1 MKSKMREGKTV
12 EQNKKI
18 TRFLNSE
25 GKITQ
30 LPQKQSVRLEL
41 LSYLSQQFEENRFYT
56 EQEVNT
62 LCEEWH
68 TFGDYFLLR
77 RELIDQ
83 HFLSRKPDGSLYWK
97 VKVETEDSQSSA
109 GI

>member
-1 MKSKMREGKTV
+1 M

-18 TRFLNSE
+18 TRFLNPE

-30 LPQKQSVRLEL
+30 LPQKKSVRLAL

-56 EQEVNT
+56 EQEVNA

-83 HFLSRKPDGSLYWK
+83 NFLCRKVDGSLYWK
-97 VKVETEDSQSSA
+97 VKTEEEPDPA
-109 GI
+109 VT

>member
-1 MKSKMREGKTV
+1 MTM

-18 TRFLNSE
+18 ARFLNTE

-30 LPQKQSVRLEL
+30 LPQKQSVRLAL
-41 LSYLSQQFEENRFYT
+41 LSYLAQQFEENRFYT
-56 EQEVNT
+56 EQEVNA

-83 HFLSRKPDGSLYWK
+83 HFLSRKPDGSVYWK
-97 VKVETEDSQSSA
+97 VIIKEVEPDSTVNLT
-109 GI
+109 

>member
-1 MKSKMREGKTV
+1 M

-18 TRFLNSE
+18 ARFLSPE

-30 LPQKQSVRLEL
+30 LPQKQSVRLAL

-56 EQEVNT
+56 EQEVNA

-83 HFLSRKPDGSLYWK
+83 HFLCRKADGSLYWK
-97 VKVETEDSQSSA
+97 VKEEAEPDPVVT
-109 GI
+109 